1 MSESNIFGVKLKAP
15 KGSRLVV
22 QSQPD
27 VSSSTSENGVDDSK
41 DFDKESYKAIKAS
54 FQQQPKKT
62 VLHSDFVNQFNQ
74 LKNQGDKAKKVGK
87 TNKGSAAKK
96 AEEAKKTEEGGEKKH
111 KEGEAMPTDGNVEEE
126 LSVLSILDG
135 RIKESRRRCSS
146 TTEVKNK
153 FGVELKAFPSPH
165 VGRKVESLKD
175 QLQASPEEEEKPAGA
190 KDVLADDTSSD
201 EEEECTLQRT
211 RTILAISNTYAGGG
225 KKSSSGSQ
233 REKPGR
239 IDEEESEAAFD
250 KTELQSLSKREKMAS
265 KCWHAVQEIMTSEK
279 KYVDVL
285 KILDEFRN
293 RVENKIAKTSEEGV
307 CIYQMNLFT
316 ILPQIL
322 MLNSH
327 LLEEFQAR
335 ISNWTTHKK
344 IADVLVKKGDFLRI
358 YSTYMDTFDH
368 TSSTFQDC
376 VKKYS
381 NFAKLVKEVESLP
394 LCQGL
399 CIQGHMLAPVQRLP
413 RYKMLLETYLKY
425 QEENGED
432 FEDTKNA
439 IRIVLRVTNASN
451 DAFKEKEKMDKMK
464 QLQKNLGS
472 FELVQ
477 AARSLLKEGVLENVT
492 IWEVPQPCHA
502 ILVTDSLLIACPKV
516 PVNIISVVNCAISRM
531 NTGVLKSA
539 TN

>member
-15 KGSRLVV
+15 KGSRVVV

-74 LKNQGDKAKKVGK
+74 LKNQGDKAKTVGK
-87 TNKGSAAKK
+87 TNKESA
-96 AEEAKKTEEGGEKKH
+96 AKKTEEGREKKR

-153 FGVELKAFPSPH
+153 FGVELKSFP
-165 VGRKVESLKD
+165 
-175 QLQASPEEEEKPAGA
+175 EEEKPVGA

-327 LLEEFQAR
+327 LLEEFQTR

-531 NTGVLKSA
+531 NMGVLKSA